1 MPDASDCFRHVL
13 YKHCTARP
21 LVGMPHTP
29 IPTMHVSPY
38 RIWRMLLLSVL
49 LLAFLT
55 CTYFLILVPRD
66 WRSYGKISHFVFS
79 LLRFRPNC
87 IVYSVLQ
94 VHSISAI
101 SPMSADTTFP
111 PSKVSS
117 GVSYIH
123 PNKLQ
128 SHARQPGL
136 DSPQKRMIRQTLP
149 KARLKIPQIN
159 P

>member
-1 MPDASDCFRHVL
+1 MPDASDCFLHVL

-29 IPTMHVSPY
+29 IPTMHVSSY
-38 RIWRMLLLSVL
+38 RIWWMSTLSVL
-49 LLAFLT
+49 LVAFLT

-79 LLRFRPNC
+79 LLRVRPNC
-87 IVYSVLQ
+87 IVYFVLQ
-94 VHSISAI
+94 VHSISAN
-101 SPMSADTTFP
+101 SPMSPHTSFP
-111 PSKVSS
+111 PSKISS
-117 GVSYIH
+117 GVSYIYQ
-123 PNKLQ
+123 NKLQ
-128 SHARQPGL
+128 SHTRQPRL
-136 DSPQKRMIRQTLP
+136 NSPQKRMIRQTLP